1 MLFWKLPRRL
11 AGRAACALALA
22 GIFFSLPALA
32 SSGAPQEWGMD
43 FITGASPIRTMMDHF
58 HNVYLVPM
66 MFGVS
71 AFVLG
76 LLVYVLVR
84 FNKRA
89 SPQPKQ
95 FTHNALVE
103 ILWTAAPV
111 IILLIIAIPSMD
123 LLYYAD
129 KVSKPDMTVKVTG
142 RQWYWSYEYPD
153 HGNFGFDS
161 RPIWESSAVTE
172 EKAAELV
179 KEAQPN
185 WLTPTPKP
193 LRLLETDRRLV
204 IPVGANIRV
213 LIAGADVIHSW
224 YVPALGVQKS
234 AMPGRLNETWMK
246 ADRAGVFYGQCTQIC
261 GIGHGYMPIV
271 VEAVAPDRFAA
282 WVNEQKTAN
291 NAQ

>member
-1 MLFWKLPRRL
+1 MLHWKLPRNL
-11 AGRAACALALA
+11 VGQVACALLLM
-22 GIFFSLPALA
+22 GICCSLPAVA
-32 SSGAPQEWGMD
+32 SSGAPQEWSMG
-43 FITGASPIRTMMDHF
+43 FIPGASPIRTMMDHF
-58 HNVYLVPM
+58 HDVYLVPM

-76 LLVYVLVR
+76 LLVYVLLR

-95 FTHNALVE
+95 FTHNALIE
-103 ILWTAAPV
+103 ILWTAVPV
-111 IILLIIAIPSMD
+111 IILMIIAIPSMD
-123 LLYYAD
+123 LLYYGD
-129 KVSKPDMTVKVTG
+129 KVDKPDLTVKVTG

-161 RPIWESSAVTE
+161 RPIWDSSAVTE
-172 EKAAELV
+172 EKAAELL

-204 IPVGANIRV
+204 VPVGANIRV

-271 VEAVAPDRFAA
+271 VEAVAPDRFEA
-282 WVNEQKTAN
+282 WVNEQKAAN
-291 NAQ
+291 NAP

>member
-1 MLFWKLPRRL
+1 MLIWKLPRRQ
-11 AGRAACALALA
+11 ASQAAFVLFMV
-22 GIFFSLPALA
+22 GVWFTLPSLA
-32 SSGAPQEWGMD
+32 SSGAPHEWGVDM
-43 FITGASPIRTMMDHF
+43 IVGASPIRSKMDHF
-58 HNVYLVPM
+58 HDVYLVPM

-71 AFVLG
+71 TFVLG
-76 LLVYVLVR
+76 LLLYVLLR

-89 SPQPKQ
+89 NPEPKK
-95 FTHNALVE
+95 FTHNALIE

-111 IILLIIAIPSMD
+111 IILMIIAIPSMD

-129 KVSKPDMTVKVTG
+129 KVDKPDLTVKVTG
-142 RQWYWSYEYPD
+142 HQWYWSYEYPD

-172 EKAAELV
+172 QKAAELL
-179 KEAQPN
+179 KEAEPN

-204 IPVGANIRV
+204 VPVGAKIRV
-213 LIAGADVIHSW
+213 LIAGVDVIHSW
-224 YVPALGVQKS
+224 YVPALGVQKA

-271 VEAVAPDRFAA
+271 VEAVAPDRFEAWIKDQRAA
-282 WVNEQKTAN
+282 S
-291 NAQ
+291 NAP

>member
-1 MLFWKLPRRL
+1 MLMWKMPRNL
-11 AGRAACALALA
+11 AGQAVCALFLS
-22 GIFFSLPALA
+22 GLCLSLPALA
-32 SSGAPQEWGMD
+32 GSGAPHAWGIDM
-43 FITGASPIRTMMDHF
+43 IAGASPIRTKMDHF
-58 HNVYLVPM
+58 HDVYLVPM

-76 LLVYVLVR
+76 LLVYVLLR
-84 FNKRA
+84 FRQRA
-89 SPQPKQ
+89 NPEPKK
-95 FTHNALVE
+95 FTHNALIE
-103 ILWTAAPV
+103 ILWTAVPV
-111 IILLIIAIPSMD
+111 IILMIIAIPSMD

-129 KVSKPDMTVKVTG
+129 KVEKPDLTVKVTG

-153 HGNFGFDS
+153 HGSFGFDS

-172 EKAAELV
+172 AKAAELL

-204 IPVGANIRV
+204 VPVGANIRV

-246 ADRAGVFYGQCTQIC
+246 ADRAGVYYGQCTQIC

-282 WVNEQKTAN
+282 WVNEQKAAN